1 VVSLILYP
9 VADNAEAALSAP
21 LGRAAREREAAKILG
36 KDVVFE
42 TRLVGSGF
50 ATREAALDAY
60 AGKVEDD
67 RPGRTF
73 TPPPEDRWARLVEVV
88 APDERRGRAPVR
100 PVYRDGRRWP
110 DPPPPP
116 RTVWRLSIN
125 FWRPAAADQPL
136 DGPQARL
143 ARRRARELDRETLRA
158 LTRQPLRP
166 VKPQQGLDI
175 GLFETRLPENPNII
189 VPDE

>member
-1 VVSLILYP
+1 VSLILYP
-9 VADNAEAALSAP
+9 VADNADAALTAP
-21 LGRAAREREAAKILG
+21 RGRAAREREAARIL
-36 KDVVFE
+36 KADVVFE
-42 TRLVGSGF
+42 TQLVGPGF

-60 AGKVEDD
+60 AGKVEDE
-67 RPGRTF
+67 RVGRAF
-73 TPPPEDRWARLVEVV
+73 TPAPEDRWLRLVEVV
-88 APDERRGRAPVR
+88 APDQGRGPAPVK

-110 DPPPPP
+110 EPPPAP
-116 RTVWRLSIN
+116 RTVWRLSVSY
-125 FWRPAAADQPL
+125 WRPAAADQPV

-143 ARRRARELDRETLRA
+143 ARRKAQDLDRDTLRA

-175 GLFETRLPENPNII
+175 GLFETRLPENPDII

>member
-1 VVSLILYP
+1 MTLILYP
-9 VADNAEAALSAP
+9 VADNADAALTAP
-21 LGRAAREREAAKILG
+21 HGRAAREREAVKIL
-36 KDVVFE
+36 KADVVFE
-42 TRLVGSGF
+42 TQLAGPGF

-67 RPGRTF
+67 RPGRVF
-73 TPPPEDRWARLVEVV
+73 TPAAEDRWLRLVEVV
-88 APDERRGRAPVR
+88 APDERRAPAPVR
-100 PVYRDGRRWP
+100 PAYRDGRRWP
-110 DPPPPP
+110 EPPPAP
-116 RTVWRLSIN
+116 RTVWRLSVSY
-125 FWRPAAADQPL
+125 WRPAAAGQPL

-143 ARRRARELDRETLRA
+143 ARRKAQDLDPDALRA

-175 GLFETRLPENPNII
+175 GLFEARLPENPDII

>member
-1 VVSLILYP
+1 VSLILYP
-9 VADNAEAALSAP
+9 IADNADAALAAP
-21 LGRAAREREAAKILG
+21 RGRAAREREAAKVLKG
-36 KDVVFE
+36 QAVFE
-42 TRLVGSGF
+42 TQLVGPGF
-50 ATREAALDAY
+50 STREAALDAY

-67 RPGRTF
+67 RPGRVF
-73 TPPPEDRWARLVEVV
+73 NPAPEDRWLRIVEVV
-88 APDERRGRAPVR
+88 APDEKRAPQPVR
-100 PVYRDGRRWP
+100 PAYKDGKRWP
-110 DPPPPP
+110 EPPPAP
-116 RTVWRLSIN
+116 RTVWRLAVS

-143 ARRRARELDRETLRA
+143 ARRKAQDLDRDALRA

-175 GLFETRLPENPNII
+175 GLFETRLPENPHII

>member
-1 VVSLILYP
+1 MSLILYP
-9 VADNAEAALSAP
+9 VADNPDAALTAP
-21 LGRAAREREAAKILG
+21 RGRAAREREAAKILKG
-36 KDVVFE
+36 EVVFE
-42 TRLVGSGF
+42 TQLTGPGF

-67 RPGRTF
+67 RPGRVF
-73 TPPPEDRWARLVEVV
+73 NPAPEDRWLRLVEVV
-88 APDERRGRAPVR
+88 APDERRAPVPVR
-100 PVYRDGRRWP
+100 PAYKDGKRWP
-110 DPPPPP
+110 EPPPAP
-116 RTVWRLSIN
+116 RTVWRLSVSY
-125 FWRPAAADQPL
+125 WRPAAADQPA

-143 ARRRARELDRETLRA
+143 ARRKAQDLDRDALRA

-175 GLFETRLPENPNII
+175 GLFEARLPENPDII

>member
-1 VVSLILYP
+1 MSLIHYP
-9 VADNAEAALSAP
+9 VADNADAALTTP
-21 LGRAAREREAAKILG
+21 RGRAAREREAASIL
-36 KDVVFE
+36 KADVVFE
-42 TRLVGSGF
+42 TQLVGPGF

-67 RPGRTF
+67 RAGRAF
-73 TPPPEDRWARLVEVV
+73 SPAPEDRWLRLVEVV
-88 APDERRGRAPVR
+88 APDERRAPAPLR
-100 PVYRDGRRWP
+100 PANKDGKRWP
-110 DPPPPP
+110 QPPAPP
-116 RTVWRLSIN
+116 RTVWRLSVSY
-125 FWRPAAADQPL
+125 WRPAAADQPV

-143 ARRRARELDRETLRA
+143 ARRKAQDLDRDALRA

-175 GLFETRLPENPNII
+175 GLFETRLPENPDII